1 MQPIEII
8 TISSSSLLEYD
19 EKTVIAERELCG
31 IFFCQEGEADILLDD
46 KPYHIGK
53 GDMYFYLPTSRV
65 RIRYRSTDLRG
76 EMIVIDMGFLQEN
89 SEKVNPRWG
98 LYLHEHPCIS
108 LSDEQHARIERSIET
123 LRRKVLQKDAD
134 ELPPPRR
141 TIYHEQLLLLF
152 RILCYDILDIYLAG
166 NPLQPV
172 SNDRKDRIFQ
182 KFIISL
188 YHNHRQEREVTFY
201 AQEQYLTPRYF
212 SSLIKEKS
220 GQSALQ
226 WIIRSVI
233 TDAKQLLRDP
243 SISIK
248 EIASLLN
255 FSSQS
260 FFGKYF
266 KQYVGISPSEF
277 RAGSLSQ
284 DTPPHS
290 DQMMQCD
297 EIQNNNI
304 IDDGAAVDR
313 LSGGVPSL

>member
-8 TISSSSLLEYD
+8 TIRSSSLPKH
-19 EKTVIAERELCG
+19 EKIVVSEQELCG
-31 IFFCQEGEADILLDD
+31 IFFCREGDADILLDE
-46 KPYHIGK
+46 KPYRIGT
-53 GDMYFYLPTSRV
+53 GDMYFYFPSSRV
-65 RIRYRSTDLRG
+65 QVVRRSADLWG

-89 SEKVNPRWG
+89 NEKVNPRWG

-108 LSDEQHARIERSIET
+108 LSDGQRARIERSVET
-123 LRRKVLQKDAD
+123 LRRKVREKETE
-134 ELPPPRR
+134 ELSPARR

-172 SNDRKDRIFQ
+172 SNDRKERIFQ

-188 YHNHRQEREVTFY
+188 YHNHRKEREVTFY

-226 WIIRSVI
+226 WIIRSVV

-243 SISIK
+243 AVSIK

-266 KQYVGISPSEF
+266 KQYVGVSPSEY
-277 RAGSLSQ
+277 RAGALLRN
-284 DTPPHS
+284 TPPHS
-290 DQMMQCD
+290 DQMNQD
-297 EIQNNNI
+297 DDIQNNNI
-304 IDDGAAVDR
+304 AHDGAGDGR
-313 LSGGVPSL
+313 LPGGVPSL

>member
-8 TISSSSLLEYD
+8 TIRSSSLPKH
-19 EKTVIAERELCG
+19 EKIVVSEQELCG
-31 IFFCQEGEADILLDD
+31 IFFCREGDADILLDE
-46 KPYHIGK
+46 KPYRIGT
-53 GDMYFYLPTSRV
+53 GDMYFYFPSSRV
-65 RIRYRSTDLRG
+65 QVVRRSADLWG

-89 SEKVNPRWG
+89 NEKVNPRWG

-108 LSDEQHARIERSIET
+108 LSDGQRARIERSVET
-123 LRRKVLQKDAD
+123 LRRKVREKETE
-134 ELPPPRR
+134 ELSPARR
-141 TIYHEQLLLLF
+141 TIYHEQLLLMF

-172 SNDRKDRIFQ
+172 SNDHKERIFQ

-188 YHNHRQEREVTFY
+188 YHNHRKEREVTFY

-226 WIIRSVI
+226 WIIRSVV

-243 SISIK
+243 SVSIK

-266 KQYVGISPSEF
+266 KQYVGVSPSEY
-277 RAGSLSQ
+277 RAGALLRN
-284 DTPPHS
+284 TPPHS
-290 DQMMQCD
+290 DQMNQD
-297 EIQNNNI
+297 DDIQNNNI
-304 IDDGAAVDR
+304 ADDGAGDGR
-313 LSGGVPSL
+313 LPGGVPSL

>member
-8 TISSSSLLEYD
+8 TIRSSSLSQYE
-19 EKTVIAERELCG
+19 ENVISERELCG
-31 IFFCQEGEADILLDD
+31 IFFCQEGEVDILLNE
-46 KPYHIGK
+46 KPYRIGK

-65 RIRYRSTDLRG
+65 QIRRKSADLRG

-89 SEKVNPRWG
+89 NEKVNPRWG
-98 LYLHEHPCIS
+98 FYLHEHPCIS
-108 LSDEQHARIERSIET
+108 LSDEQRDRIERSIGT
-123 LRRKVLQKDAD
+123 LRRRILEKDAA
-134 ELPPPRR
+134 ELSQPRK
-141 TIYHEQLLLLF
+141 TIRHEQLLLMF

-188 YHNHRQEREVTFY
+188 YHNHRKEREVTFY

-226 WIIRSVI
+226 WIIRSVVN
-233 TDAKQLLRDP
+233 DAKQLLRDP
-243 SISIK
+243 SVSIK

-266 KQYVGISPSEF
+266 KQYVGVSPSEF
-277 RAGSLSQ
+277 RTRSLSS
-284 DTPPHS
+284 DTPPHP
-290 DQMMQCD
+290 DQTMQIN
-297 EIQNNNI
+297 EKQNI
-304 IDDGAAVDR
+304 IFDYDADFDR
-313 LSGGVPSL
+313 LSGGVSSL